1 MHMPFKIDTSRQK
14 TLWYLGIALALTA
27 LIALARLIAG
37 TPGEWLAI
45 GLALAA
51 LAVSL
56 AALIRVRLFE
66 FAPEVLAGDVILPRA
81 SRLAGEVKLL
91 LPLQFTNAGHAD
103 GIIEWV
109 ALRLTVDGR
118 ADRSVL
124 LSPVAE
130 VDMQR
135 FIHAKRRLDSENTI
149 EPFTG
154 FALEGRRS
162 VAKFV
167 LFDLAERAR
176 AEPLQLRPGRY
187 AFELFVKSSA
197 TRQPKL
203 ERTFE
208 HALEHKQLEEFRNDS
223 TVYLINYQITLPA
236 ARRELAA
243 VEWLPGARRA

>member
-1 MHMPFKIDTSRQK
+1 MTSSYW
-14 TLWYLGIALALTA
+14 LPLAVS
-27 LIALARLIAG
+27 I
-37 TPGEWLAI
+37 
-45 GLALAA
+45 LALAIAA
-51 LAVSL
+51 LAFL
-56 AALIRVRLFE
+56 RTRALE
-66 FAPEVLAGDVILPRA
+66 FAPEVLAGDVILPRT
-81 SRLAGEVKLL
+81 SRVAGDVKLL

-103 GIIEWV
+103 GIVEWV
-109 ALRLTVDGR
+109 ALRLTIDGQ
-118 ADRSVL
+118 AQRSVL

-135 FIHAKRRLDSENTI
+135 FLQAKRRLDPENTI
-149 EPFTG
+149 EPFTS
-154 FALEGRRS
+154 FALEGKRA

-167 LFDLAERAR
+167 LFDVAERGR
-176 AEPLQLRPGRY
+176 AEPLRLRPGRY
-187 AFELFVKSSA
+187 AFELFMKSSA

-208 HALEHKQLEEFRNDS
+208 HAIEQKQIEELANDT